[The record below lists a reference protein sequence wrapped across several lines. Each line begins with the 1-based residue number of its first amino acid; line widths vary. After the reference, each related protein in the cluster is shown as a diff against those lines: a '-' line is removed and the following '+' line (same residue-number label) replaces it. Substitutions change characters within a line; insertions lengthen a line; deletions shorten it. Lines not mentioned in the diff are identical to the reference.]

1 MSSEPQHQQFNK
13 TKFILFALTIYGIIN
28 GYLFYH
34 GLIAVQAFGG
44 SVFGY
49 SFVALVVILAFPM
62 GRLVMHRWPSSVAS
76 FLNKIGSIYLGAM
89 VYFLILTFSLDF
101 IHLGLTVISIS
112 RESPIVVQGI
122 FWTVILL
129 VLGVLSYGY
138 RHALNFSVNTLQL
151 PIPFPQTANQMP
163 FRIVMFSDIHL
174 GTVIHVPQLQKIVQ
188 TVNQLNPQLILIP
201 GDILDENLP
210 SRWWESY
217 LHPLKDL
224 TADYGVFATT
234 GNHEYF
240 TNKREAVQ
248 AIEATGIT
256 LLEDQAVVLP
266 NGIILIGRRDVTG
279 TYFGEQRKDLKQLLK
294 TSTPD
299 TPVIVMDHQPVALKE
314 AKQAGITLLLS
325 GHTHD
330 GQFWPLNLLNR
341 RIWELSYGY
350 RQMGKT
356 HVYVTSGIGA
366 WGPPIRV
373 GTQAEIVVIDLVPD
387 SSP

>member
-101 IHLGLTVISIS
+101 IHLGLTMIS
-112 RESPIVVQGI
+112 RSPESPIVVQGI
-122 FWTVILL
+122 FWTVILV
-129 VLGVLSYGY
+129 VLGVLFYGY